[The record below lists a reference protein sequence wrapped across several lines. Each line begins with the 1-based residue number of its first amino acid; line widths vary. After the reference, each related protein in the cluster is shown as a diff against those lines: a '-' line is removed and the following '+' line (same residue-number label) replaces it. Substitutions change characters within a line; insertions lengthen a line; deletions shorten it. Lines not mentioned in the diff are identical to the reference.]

1 MPFRF
6 SLQDLLDYLL
16 RVEEVRQREMA
27 EIQNRVEYVGSLVA
41 QALER
46 RAECRG
52 ELNEVVASGK
62 SLAYQELYLN
72 YLFGLER
79 LIRKTQEYLED
90 LRRVLEIRRR
100 RLNEAARERQVMEE
114 IRKTERRA
122 YLLEERRA
130 EGRELD
136 EIGLRNYLMA
146 KREKSAR
153 GAEGLVR

>member
-6 SLQDLLDYLL
+6 SLEDVLDHRL

-27 EIQNRVEYVGSLVA
+27 EIQNRVEYIGSLIA

-46 RAECRG
+46 RAEYRG
-52 ELNEVVASGK
+52 ELNEVIASGK

-79 LIRKTQEYLED
+79 LIRKTREYLED

-114 IRKTERRA
+114 IREAERRA
-122 YLLEERRA
+122 YLLTERRA
-130 EGRELD
+130 EGRRLD

-146 KREKSAR
+146 EREKSAR
-153 GAEGLVR
+153 GAEGLLR